1 MRLHFKVRISQLQ
14 LSTKIPNIPYYPQ
27 FQYKSTRPISKI
39 ALAMAENTHYRT
51 YANPA
56 PQARLLDFTT
66 MSKRFASSYPNH
78 FALVIDNCFTPD
90 ECENLIALAESDEAG
105 WQIAQ
110 VNVGGGQQVTALDMR
125 NSGRIIRD
133 DFDMAGFIYTR
144 VRPWLDELGVGV
156 LKRGDQ
162 GGGWGEVLASVRNPL
177 KRGEGGRWRE
187 VMASVRN
194 PLKAAR
200 LVGERWE
207 MTRYVYELLSNSLFL
222 QKKCAAGLT
231 GCLHTVV
238 RTRECD
244 SSSMAPANTLNVS
257 LPPPRPLPPSK
268 AQPRCHNHT

>member
-1 MRLHFKVRISQLQ
+1 MRLHFKARISQLQ
-14 LSTKIPNIPYYPQ
+14 LSTKFLNIPYYPQ

-56 PQARLLDFTT
+56 PEARLLDFTT
-66 MSKRFASSYPNH
+66 MSKTFASSYPNH

-156 LKRGDQ
+156 LKRGE
-162 GGGWGEVLASVRNPL
+162 GGRWGEVLASVRNPL

-222 QKKCAAGLT
+222 QKKMCGRLT

-257 LPPPRPLPPSK
+257 LSPNK
-268 AQPRCHNHT
+268 YQCHNHT